1 MAELAVLQRWMQGR
15 IVADE
20 AIAAAA
26 PDWMADAVV
35 TGSAALPA
43 DERLRIYSHG
53 YVLRLIECLR
63 ADFPVLRALVGDTVF
78 DLFATAYLAERP
90 SRSPSLYD
98 LGAGFADF
106 LEATRPAEGAGRGT
120 LEAIPASLARL
131 ERAIAEVS
139 RAPGPE
145 TLAQTGAQAAMTAM
159 LLLAPATVLRLPQSV
174 RLLRLDFDFAQALA
188 AAERGARPA
197 QPPAREICVAVA
209 RSGYRVRALD
219 LAAPRFAWL
228 EALGQDGGDALDAA
242 RRAAA
247 ATGCDADALFAQIA
261 GWLPT
266 ALQQGLIASG

>member
-1 MAELAVLQRWMQGR
+1 MAELAALQRWMQWR

-20 AIAAAA
+20 AMAAAA

-35 TGSAALPA
+35 AGSTTLPA
-43 DERLRIYSHG
+43 DARLRIYSHG

-63 ADFPVLRALVGDTVF
+63 ADFPVLRALAGDTVF

-120 LEAIPASLARL
+120 LEAIPAGLARL

-145 TLAQTGAQAAMTAM
+145 TLAQAGAQAAM
-159 LLLAPATVLRLPQSV
+159 LLLAPATALRLPQSV

-188 AAERGARPA
+188 AAEQGARPM

-209 RSGYRVRALD
+209 RSGYRVRVLD

-266 ALQQGLIASG
+266 ALQQGLIASS